1 MHYNGYSCPGTETI
15 YRQTE
20 TEIMHAQFSL
30 LSSHFLLHALVLREG
45 SPHYAM
51 HITSIFTVHVHSIVV
66 HVTVA
71 LYMCTSTDSVM
82 LLYVRACGTCK

>member
-20 TEIMHAQFSL
+20 TEIMHTQFSL

-51 HITSIFTVHVHSIVV
+51 HITSMAIVMVFTSI
-66 HVTVA
+66 
-71 LYMCTSTDSVM
+71 
-82 LLYVRACGTCK
+82 